1 MESQSERVSQAFNL
15 KERVVAAQAE
25 ALFSTIVPSAVTGLA
40 GAALI
45 ATTMLGTPAER
56 GAEIFVAVTAF
67 ILMVRL
73 FILAF
78 YRRHGQRH
86 PYGWLCGAT
95 VLIALSGII
104 WGCMMFW
111 SARTANDA
119 QLLVAT
125 AITLG
130 AVMITITS
138 ASFWPAHLAFHVP
151 ASLITA
157 AGFLSS
163 GRAGH
168 LQIGIATIILC
179 GAMAVAGRRLGTE
192 IVRSMRLSAEN
203 AVLVEQ
209 LQKQALELSEANGEL
224 EQLSRTDALTGLANR
239 RSFIEGLESRWAVAL
254 RLHRPIALLV
264 IDVDR
269 FKNYNDSFGHAAGDL
284 CLQVVAD
291 ALSSSARGATDV
303 AARHGG
309 EEFAL
314 ILPET
319 SEDMAALVAERIR
332 ATVESFTLEPEAGLP
347 HPVTISVGVAA
358 MYPTDGQ
365 QAFMLIEE
373 ADRAL
378 YRAKEAGRN
387 WVFTSNYTL
396 EESANSREG

>member
-1 MESQSERVSQAFNL
+1 MPRADDLNDRVT
-15 KERVVAAQAE
+15 AAQAE
-25 ALFSTIVPSAVTGLA
+25 ALFSTIVPSAVTGFA

-45 ATTMLGTPAER
+45 ATTMLETPAQS
-56 GAEIFVAVTAF
+56 GAELFVAITAL
-67 ILMVRL
+67 ILAVRL
-73 FILAF
+73 FVRAL
-78 YRRHGQRH
+78 YRRHGHRN
-86 PYGWLCGAT
+86 PNAWLRGAT
-95 VLIALSGII
+95 ALIFVSGIV
-104 WGCMMFW
+104 WGGLMFW
-111 SARTANDA
+111 STRAANDS

-138 ASFWPAHLAFHVP
+138 ASYWPAHLAFHVP

-203 AVLVEQ
+203 AGLVEQ
-209 LQKQALELSEANGEL
+209 LREQALELSEANGEL
-224 EQLSRTDALTGLANR
+224 EQLSRTDPLTGLANR
-239 RSFIEGLESRWAVAL
+239 RWFSESLEARWSIAL
-254 RLHRPIALLV
+254 KLQRPIALLV

-291 ALSSSARGATDV
+291 VLASSARGKSDM
-303 AARHGG
+303 AARLGG

-314 ILPET
+314 MLPDT
-319 SEDMAALVAERIR
+319 GADAAALVAERIR
-332 ATVESFTLEPEAGLP
+332 VTVESFTMEPGAGLA

-358 MYPTDGQ
+358 TCPVEGQ
-365 QAFMLIEE
+365 HAPMLIEE

-387 WVFTSNYTL
+387 RVATAIYSP
-396 EESANSREG
+396 EAGPGR

>member
-1 MESQSERVSQAFNL
+1 MESESERVSQAFDL
-15 KERVVAAQAE
+15 KERVITAQAE
-25 ALFSTIVPSAVTGLA
+25 AIFATIVPSAVTGLA

-45 ATTMLGTPAER
+45 ATTMVGTPAQR
-56 GAEIFVAVTAF
+56 GAEIFVAVTAC

-73 FILAF
+73 FVRAL
-78 YRRHGQRH
+78 YRRYGRLQPH
-86 PYGWLCGAT
+86 GWLHGVTA
-95 VLIALSGII
+95 LIALSGIA
-104 WGCMMFW
+104 WGSMMFW
-111 SARTANDA
+111 CAWTASDA

-157 AGFLSS
+157 AGFFSS

-179 GAMAVAGRRLGTE
+179 GAMSVAGRRLGTE

-209 LQKQALELSEANGEL
+209 LRQQALELSEANGEL
-224 EQLSRTDALTGLANR
+224 EQISRTDALTGLANR
-239 RSFIEGLESRWAVAL
+239 RSFTEGLEARWAVAL
-254 RLHRPIALLV
+254 RLGRSIAILV

-303 AARHGG
+303 VARHGG

-319 SEDMAALVAERIR
+319 NQDTAALVAERIR
-332 ATVESFTLEPEAGLP
+332 AAVESITLEPETGLP
-347 HPVTISVGVAA
+347 SPVTISVGVAA
-358 MYPTDGQ
+358 MCPARGQ
-365 QAFMLIEE
+365 QASMLIEE

-378 YRAKEAGRN
+378 YQAKEAGRN
-387 WVFTSNYTL
+387 RVFTSNR
-396 EESANSREG
+396 SFEGRG